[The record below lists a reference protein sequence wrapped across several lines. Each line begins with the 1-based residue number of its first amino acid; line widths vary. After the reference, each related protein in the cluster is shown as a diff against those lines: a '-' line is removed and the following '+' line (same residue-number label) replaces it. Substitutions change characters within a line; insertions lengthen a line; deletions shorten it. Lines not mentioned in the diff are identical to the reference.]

1 MKLYQTSQHYD
12 LGNDP
17 IVPLLI
23 KMSMPS
29 IVAMLV
35 MSLYNIIDTFWIAQ
49 ISPAAIAGLTIC
61 FPIQMIFGAIGV
73 GTGIGAGS
81 FASRMFGAG
90 ENEMASRTA
99 GQIALLSLAFGIVMM
114 IVGTFL
120 PAPILK
126 LFGATPDILLLARQ
140 YFSLI
145 VFGTPGLFFMMMSGN
160 LFRAE
165 GKPALA
171 MYVMITSAVINAIL
185 DPLLIFGLGPCPALG
200 IRGAAVATVIAQ
212 NIALLLS
219 GYFLMDSDSRY
230 QVTAR
235 SFFPDVIVLSSIYR
249 VGFPAM
255 ITNVAMSLV
264 LTIYNH
270 TLGSYG
276 PNAIAAMGL
285 LFRINGVFMM
295 VLFGM
300 GHGVMPMVGF
310 NFGALN
316 YRRLVDIVK
325 TSARYAS
332 VIGVASTLVIEIF
345 SRPLIMAF
353 TRDPVLLGISIPAL
367 RIYVSTQFLI
377 GPFIIFINMFNGI
390 GKGTTSMTLLLMR
403 QMIFVIPLLSLLPLY
418 FGLIGVWMA
427 QPISNILSLFI
438 IAYWTRREFRCLTSL

>member
-1 MKLYQTSQHYD
+1 MKLYPTSQQYD

-23 KMSMPS
+23 KMSLPS

-35 MSLYNIIDTFWIAQ
+35 MSLYNIVDTFWIAQ
-49 ISPAAIAGLTIC
+49 ISPEAIAGLTIC

-99 GQIALLSLAFGIVMM
+99 GQIAFLSFAFGIVMM
-114 IVGTFL
+114 MVGTFC
-120 PAPILK
+120 PAPILRF
-126 LFGATPDILLLARQ
+126 FGATPDILPLARQ

-165 GKPALA
+165 GKPGLA
-171 MYVMITSAVINAIL
+171 MYVMITSAVINATL
-185 DPLLIFGLGPCPALG
+185 DPLLIFGWGPCPAMG
-200 IRGAAVATVIAQ
+200 IRGAAVATIIAQ
-212 NIALLLS
+212 CAALSLS
-219 GYFLMDSDSRY
+219 CFFLTDSGSRY
-230 QVTAR
+230 HVTWL
-235 SFFPDVIVLSSIYR
+235 SFVPDVTVLSSIYR

-264 LTIYNH
+264 LTVYNH

-276 PNAIAAMGL
+276 PNAIATMGL

-310 NFGALN
+310 NFGAFN
-316 YRRLVDIVK
+316 YQRLVDIVT
-325 TSARYAS
+325 TSARYAL
-332 VIGVASTLVIEIF
+332 VIGVASTLFIEVF
-345 SRPLIMAF
+345 SRPLIMVF
-353 TRDPVLLGISIPAL
+353 TRDPALLGISIPAL

-418 FGLIGVWMA
+418 FGLTGVWMA
-427 QPISNILSLFI
+427 QPISNALSLFI
-438 IAYWTRREFRCLTSL
+438 IVYWTRREFRCLTSP